1 MASTP
6 SRFGSV
12 NNGADGTFA
21 NDYALFLKVWSGEV
35 LGSFSEKN
43 LMMALHMVKTIPHGK
58 EAQFIVTGKATASYH
73 VAGTQL
79 LGSNGIPSN
88 ERVIR
93 IDNPLIADVSVADVD
108 AAIAHFD
115 VRSDYTQLL
124 ARALA
129 KKADQ
134 QLLRVG
140 VLAARGTSAVTGG
153 NDGTVI
159 DAGASVVTNADDLY
173 DAIFD
178 AQVALNQKDVPTEER
193 YCILSPEN
201 YSLLGRSTK
210 VQNKDWGG
218 QGNIADGTAP
228 RLAGFSIL
236 WSNNLPTGVVG
247 AESGTN
253 NTYDG
258 TFSDTVALCFQREAI
273 GTVKLRDLSME
284 SQRRADFQDNLLIA
298 KYMMGHGVLRPECAV
313 EITKATP

>member
-1 MASTP
+1 MSSTP

-12 NNGADGTFA
+12 NNGADGSFA

-35 LGSFSEKN
+35 LGQFGEHN
-43 LMMALHMVKTIPHGK
+43 RMMPLHTVKTIESGK
-58 EAQFIVTGKATASYH
+58 TAQFIVTGKATASYH

-88 ERVIR
+88 EKNIN

-115 VRSDYTQLL
+115 VRSDYTKLL
-124 ARALA
+124 ARSLA

-140 VLAARGTSAVTGG
+140 VLAARASATVTGG
-153 NDGTVI
+153 NAGSVI
-159 DAGASVVTNADDLY
+159 DAGATVVTSSDVLY

-178 AQVALNQKDVPTEER
+178 AQVKMNEKDVPEEDR
-193 YCILSPEN
+193 FVILSPAN
-201 YSLLGRSTK
+201 YGLLSRSTK
-210 VQNKDWGG
+210 VHDKDWGG
-218 QGNIADGTAP
+218 SGNIADGTAP

-236 WSNNLPTGVVG
+236 WSNNLPTGVVA
-247 AESGTN
+247 AETGTN
-253 NTYDG
+253 NTYSG
-258 TFSDTVALCFQREAI
+258 TFTNTVALCFQREAI

-298 KYMMGHGVLRPECAV
+298 KYMMGHGILRPECAV
-313 EITKATP
+313 EITKA